1 MSQERTEF
9 IFSEMQKFLNGADFL
24 KLLKSK
30 PKIAEKIIKIK
41 SEDLLLGEMATAK
54 FITGYFQGNVRS
66 EGFKG
71 DINRTLNFDF
81 TTGEIGFIDDGNTA
95 DDNELYHAA
104 RRLGVCMYDLG
115 VAKYSHLE
123 QLGKEVYRQD
133 ESELAQIRNLLPICR
148 REHEKLG
155 FILRPDTIT
164 ILESEFFQENSAEM
178 LICPVY
184 ANITDDKG
192 KTNQFFLGYFSDMD
206 GDCIFYIDINDLI
219 KKRKHGGGGAS
230 NKGLSWGKIIKW
242 VLIAGV
248 AVAAVLYIITLVN
261 S

>member
-9 IFSEMQKFLNGADFL
+9 IFSEMQKFLKGAEFL
-24 KLLKSK
+24 KLQKSK
-30 PKIAEKIIKIK
+30 PKIAEKFIKIK
-41 SEDLLLGEMATAK
+41 AENVVLGEMATAK
-54 FITGYFQGNVRS
+54 FITGYFKGNVRS

-104 RRLGVCMYDLG
+104 HRLGVCMYDLG

-155 FILRPDTIT
+155 FTLLPNTIT
-164 ILESEFFQENSAEM
+164 ILESYFFKEDSAEM

-184 ANITDDKG
+184 ANITDDKE
-192 KTNQFFLGYFSDMD
+192 KTSRFFLGYFSDMD
-206 GDCIFYIDINDLI
+206 GDCIFYIDVNDLI
-219 KKRKHGGGGAS
+219 KNRKRGSRGTS
-230 NKGLSWGKIIKW
+230 DKGLSWGKIIKW
-242 VLIAGV
+242 ILIAGV
-248 AVAAVLYIITLVN
+248 AVVAVVYIIKLVN

>member
-1 MSQERTEF
+1 MSQERTKF
-9 IFSEMQKFLNGADFL
+9 IFSEMQKFLNGAEFL

-30 PKIAEKIIKIK
+30 PKIAEKIIKVK
-41 SEDLLLGEMATAK
+41 AEDLVLGDMATAK
-54 FITGYFQGNVRS
+54 FITGYFKGNVRS

-104 RRLGVCMYDLG
+104 HRLGVCMYDLG

-133 ESELAQIRNLLPICR
+133 ESELAQIRNLLPLCR
-148 REHEKLG
+148 KEHEKLG

-164 ILESEFFQENSAEM
+164 ILESEFIQEDSAEM

-184 ANITDDKG
+184 ANITDNKG
-192 KTNQFFLGYFSDMD
+192 KASSFFLGYFSEMD
-206 GDCIFYIDINDLI
+206 GDCVFYIDVDDLI
-219 KKRKHGGGGAS
+219 KKPKHGSGKTS
-230 NKGLSWGKIIKW
+230 DKGISWGKIIKW
-242 VLIAGV
+242 ILIAGV
-248 AVAAVLYIITLVN
+248 AAVAVVYIIKLVN